1 MISFQMS
8 IASWRTGFMAL
19 TSQSSYD
26 QKIPDKFVGNIFD
39 FINPSADGIL
49 LKNVL
54 PMLAQYFA
62 LFMFTTKAAANAFTD
77 IVKPFLKYDYQIYT
91 YAFDESAPERVLVIF
106 LIEI

>member
-1 MISFQMS
+1 MS
-8 IASWRTGFMAL
+8 IVSWRTGFMAL
-19 TSQSSYD
+19 TTQSSCD

-39 FINPSADGIL
+39 FINPDTNDIL

-62 LFMFTTKAAANAFTD
+62 LFMFTTKAAANAFTG
-77 IVKPFLKYDYQIYT
+77 IVKPFVKHDYQIYT
-91 YAFDESAPERVLVIF
+91 YAFDESEPKRVLVIF